1 MEDLTQPLRD
11 DIDMLKTIHCPRNL
25 SQLGGLLPKSKY
37 QTDQGL
43 KEYANAPYPQLRM
56 DRASS
61 SPDGNKVIELANQIV
76 LPPIREQMD
85 S

>member
-1 MEDLTQPLRD
+1 M
-11 DIDMLKTIHCPRNL
+11 
-25 SQLGGLLPKSKY
+25 PKSKY

-43 KEYANAPYPQLRM
+43 KEYANAPYPQLKM

-85 S
+85 SQQSQRVLQRNPGVGG